1 MARRDEW
8 WWFQEE
14 VSPFRWE
21 QDALEHVKRSVRG
34 EWPYRAWATFTFTAV
49 TGRVNE
55 CDLLIA
61 APGGLFLVEIKSH
74 PGAVRA
80 HTGNWRFNDG
90 GTRRALRN
98 PLHLVDRKAK
108 ELRAVLDRAAGR
120 LGVPD
125 RVPRVEPVVFLSA
138 PGLVADMDEVQ
149 RHRVYARDR
158 ESTGLPWL
166 WRDLLGVDG
175 TEVSPGFARDVLPD
189 LLAEADIGA
198 ATAHLRFGGEWELDR
213 RPLNAGVDWEDRLA
227 RRDGDIVEE
236 GRLRVYLSA
245 EQATPA
251 ARRAVERAAERE
263 YRLLQRIVHRGVAQ
277 PLRFGP
283 HPGGWAIL
291 FRHNASDLR
300 LDDYLE
306 LREPTVA
313 QRLDLVRQLAEAVH
327 YAHGHALCHRAL
339 SARSVWVSADERP
352 VLRIADWR
360 SAFRLAQPAASVGHT
375 VAVSFSDPD
384 DPYLAPESEI
394 PGANPV
400 ALDVFGLGAIA
411 HLVLS
416 DEEPARGRAEL
427 RDRLAVE
434 EGLRPPRGVPEGF
447 SDLVFD
453 ATRTDPRLRL
463 SVDGFLRRLDALER
477 EHLATDHL
485 PAVDPLVARPGQYLE
500 RRWLVE
506 RVLGTGSTARALQVA
521 RTADDGGVDRRV
533 FKVAL
538 DEGRAA
544 RLRAEADVLRHVGGS
559 GVVRLLAG
567 PREVHGRTV
576 LELEYAGTRSVGARL
591 RAEGRL
597 ERAELERFGL
607 DLLRALAHLA
617 AEGVFHRDLKPDNF
631 GLRERPGS
639 DPELVLYDLS
649 LSDALLTEVTVGTGG
664 YLDPFLGSARR
675 PLYDGHAERYA
686 AAVSLHEMASGVLP
700 VWGDGGTHPGAVP
713 ADRPEL
719 ATDRFDPELR
729 AGLTRFFQRALH
741 RDAARRHP
749 DLPAME
755 AAWREVFP
763 TRRRSVAAGLRL
775 PVPAWTRGRAPV
787 GLVAAVLLALSAVYA
802 FAALQPPRPMIWTVV
817 TPSVSKVP
825 PNGPPRPVSVED
837 PQMTF
842 TIISPP
848 GAFVADTGIF
858 GGVQSESLYYDA
870 GARHL
875 AANVKLY
882 PPGTFD
888 RTAVL
893 GRRAFTI
900 GPRTAFHLP
909 DLPDPRPRSGWT
921 YPTPAV
927 VVQYGGDTWL
937 VVRGYAWSERDEL
950 VDLAGRVEVGARRQL
965 RFPVRFGYVP
975 GGLAV
980 CGAYDGLS
988 DPWRG
993 ANDGWRAYLH
1003 LCDDKVGESATGY
1016 GEAVVIDLS
1025 SANLTPARPAWD
1037 TDTTGHTTP
1046 LEGGL
1051 VVDCGAFGAA
1061 IVVRASHRSRY
1072 AEADLEQMARSL
1084 EIRDLGDPT
1093 TWFTAAEAIG

>member
-1 MARRDEW
+1 MER

-21 QDALEHVKRSVRG
+21 QDALEHVKRSVRR
-34 EWPYRAWATFTFTAV
+34 EWPYRAWATFTFTAI

-55 CDLLIA
+55 CDLLVA
-61 APGGLFLVEIKSH
+61 APGGLFLIEIKSH
-74 PGAVRA
+74 PGSLRA

-98 PLHLVDRKAK
+98 PLHLLDRKAK

-120 LGVPD
+120 LGVSE

-138 PGLVADMDEVQ
+138 SGLVADMDDVQ
-149 RHRVYARDR
+149 RQRVYGRDR

-175 TEVSPGFARDVLPD
+175 TEVSPDFARDVLPN
-189 LLAEADIGA
+189 LLAEADVGA

-213 RPLNAGVDWEDRLA
+213 RPLNVGVDWEDRLA
-227 RRDGDIVEE
+227 RRDGDIAEE
-236 GRLRVYLSA
+236 GRLRIYLSA
-245 EQATPA
+245 DQATA
-251 ARRAVERAAERE
+251 TARRAVERAAERE
-263 YRLLQRIVHRGVAQ
+263 YRVLQRIVHRGVVQ
-277 PLRFGP
+277 PVRFGP

-291 FRHNASDLR
+291 FRHKTSDLR
-300 LDDYLE
+300 LDDHLE
-306 LREPTVA
+306 LREPALA
-313 QRLDLVRQLAEAVH
+313 QRLDLLRQLAEAVH

-360 SAFRLAQPAASVGHT
+360 SAFRLEEPAASVGHT
-375 VAVSFSDPD
+375 IAASFSDPD

-411 HLVLS
+411 YLVLS
-416 DEEPARGRAEL
+416 DEEPARRRAEL

-434 EGLRPPRGVPEGF
+434 EGLRPHRGVAEGL

-453 ATRTDPRLRL
+453 ATRPDPRLRL
-463 SVDGFLRRLDALER
+463 SVDGFLQRLDALER

-485 PAVDPLVARPGQYLE
+485 PAVDPLVAVPGQYLE
-500 RRWLVE
+500 ERWLVE
-506 RVLGTGSTARALQVA
+506 HVLGTGSTARALQVA
-521 RTADDGGVDRRV
+521 RTTADGTVDRRV

-538 DEGRAA
+538 DEERAA

-576 LELEYAGTRSVGARL
+576 LELEYAGNRSVGARL

-597 ERAELERFGL
+597 ERPELERYGVHVLRGL
-607 DLLRALAHLA
+607 AQLA
-617 AEGVFHRDLKPDNF
+617 AAGVFHRDLKPDNF
-631 GLRERPGS
+631 GLCERPGS
-639 DPELVLYDLS
+639 GVELVLYDFS

-700 VWGDGGTHPGAVP
+700 VWGDGSVHPGAVSADWPEP
-713 ADRPEL
+713 A
-719 ATDRFDPELR
+719 ADRFDPELR

-741 RDAARRHP
+741 RDAERRYP
-749 DLPAME
+749 DLPSME
-755 AAWREVFP
+755 AAWREVYAIRP
-763 TRRRSVAAGLRL
+763 RSFATGVRL
-775 PVPAWTRGRAPV
+775 RAPV
-787 GLVAAVLLALSAVYA
+787 WTRARVRALVGFVAVLLSTVSAAYA
-802 FAALQPPRPMIWTVV
+802 FAVLQPPQSMIWTLV

-825 PNGPPRPVSVED
+825 PQRPPGPVSVEN

-842 TIISPP
+842 TITSLP
-848 GAFVADTGIF
+848 GDAFVADTGIF
-858 GGVQSESLYYDA
+858 GGVQSESVYYDDRWRYL
-870 GARHL
+870 G
-875 AANVKLY
+875 ANVKLY

-893 GRRAFTI
+893 GRRAFTV
-900 GPRTAFHLP
+900 GPRTAFHL
-909 DLPDPRPRSGWT
+909 DDFPDPHPRSGWT
-921 YPTPAV
+921 YTTPAV
-927 VVQYGGDTWL
+927 IVEYGADTWL
-937 VVRGYAWSERDEL
+937 VVRGYEWTERDAL

-965 RFPVRFGYVP
+965 RYPIRFSYVP

-993 ANDGWRAYLH
+993 ANDGWHAYLH
-1003 LCDDKVGESATGY
+1003 LCDDKASESSTGH
-1016 GEAVVIDLS
+1016 GEAVLVDLS
-1025 SANLTPARPAWD
+1025 STNLTPARPGWD
-1037 TDTTGHTTP
+1037 TDITGHTTS
-1046 LEGGL
+1046 LDGGL
-1051 VVDCGAFGAA
+1051 VVDCGAFGVA
-1061 IVVRASHRSRY
+1061 IVVRATHRSRY
-1072 AEADLEQMARSL
+1072 ADADLEQMARSL
-1084 EIRDLGDPT
+1084 EIRDIANPT
-1093 TWFTAAEAIG
+1093 TWFTAAEVIG

>member
-1 MARRDEW
+1 MVRRDDS

-34 EWPYRAWATFTFTAV
+34 EWPYRAWATFTFTAI

-55 CDLLIA
+55 CDLLVA

-74 PGAVRA
+74 PGALRA

-90 GTRRALRN
+90 GTRRTLRN
-98 PLHLVDRKAK
+98 PLHLLDRKAK

-120 LGVPD
+120 LGVAE

-175 TEVSPGFARDVLPD
+175 TEVSPEFARDVLPK
-189 LLAEADIGA
+189 LLAAAGIDA

-213 RPLNAGVDWEDRLA
+213 RPLNAGADWEDRLA

-263 YRLLQRIVHRGVAQ
+263 YRLLQRIVHRGVVQ
-277 PLRFGP
+277 PVRFGP

-291 FRHNASDLR
+291 FRHSASDLR

-306 LREPTVA
+306 LREPSLAV
-313 QRLDLVRQLAEAVH
+313 RLDLLRQLAEAVH

-360 SAFRLAQPAASVGHT
+360 SAFRLEEPAASVGHT

-411 HLVLS
+411 YLVLS
-416 DEEPARGRAEL
+416 DEEPARRRGEL

-434 EGLRPPRGVPEGF
+434 DGLRPHRGVAQGL

-463 SVDGFLRRLDALER
+463 SVDGVLQRLDALER

-485 PAVDPLVARPGQYLE
+485 PVVDPLVAKPGQYLE
-500 RRWLVE
+500 QRWLVE

-521 RTADDGGVDRRV
+521 RTTDDGGVDRRV

-538 DEGRAA
+538 DEARAA
-544 RLRAEADVLRHVGGS
+544 RLRAEAEVLRHVGGS

-576 LELEYAGTRSVGARL
+576 LELEYAGNRSVGARL

-597 ERAELERFGL
+597 ERPELERFGL
-607 DLLRALAHLA
+607 DVLRGLAQLA

-631 GLRERPGS
+631 GLCERPGAGVG
-639 DPELVLYDLS
+639 LVLYDFS
-649 LSDALLTEVTVGTGG
+649 LSGALLTEVTVGTGG
-664 YLDPFLGSARR
+664 YLDPFLGTARR

-700 VWGDGGTHPGAVP
+700 VWGDGSTHPGAVP
-713 ADRPEL
+713 ADWPEL
-719 ATDRFDPELR
+719 AADRFDPDLR

-741 RDAARRHP
+741 RDAERRHP
-749 DLPAME
+749 DLPSME
-755 AAWREVFP
+755 AAWREVFA
-763 TRRRSVAAGLRL
+763 TRRRSFGRLRAPAWGRPLVGFVAVVVAALLG
-775 PVPAWTRGRAPV
+775 VYTI
-787 GLVAAVLLALSAVYA
+787 AVV
-802 FAALQPPRPMIWTVV
+802 QPPQQMILTVV

-825 PNGPPRPVSVED
+825 PQRPPRPVSVED

-842 TIISPP
+842 TITGLPN
-848 GAFVADTGIF
+848 GAFAADTGIF
-858 GGVQSESLYYDA
+858 GGVQSESVYYDDDR
-870 GARHL
+870 GRHH
-875 AANVKLY
+875 AANVKFY

-888 RTAVL
+888 RTAIL
-893 GRRAFTI
+893 GRRTFTV
-900 GPRTAFHLP
+900 GPRTAFHL
-909 DLPDPRPRSGWT
+909 DDFPDPRPRSGWT
-921 YPTPAV
+921 YTTPAV
-927 VVQYGGDTWL
+927 VVEYGADTWL
-937 VVRGYAWSERDEL
+937 VVRGYEWSERDAL

-965 RFPVRFGYVP
+965 RFPVRFGHVP
-975 GGLAV
+975 GNLAV
-980 CGAYDGLS
+980 CGAYDGLT

-993 ANDGWRAYLH
+993 ANEGWHAYLH
-1003 LCDDKVGESATGY
+1003 LCDDKASESTTGH
-1016 GEAVVIDLS
+1016 GEAVLVDLS
-1025 SANLTPARPAWD
+1025 STNLTPARPGWD

-1046 LEGGL
+1046 LDGGL
-1051 VVDCGAFGAA
+1051 VVDCGSFGVA
-1061 IVVRASHRSRY
+1061 IVVRSTHRSRY
-1072 AEADLEQMARSL
+1072 AQAEVEQMARSL
-1084 EIRDLGDPT
+1084 EIRDITDPT
-1093 TWFTAAEAIG
+1093 TWFTAAEAVG